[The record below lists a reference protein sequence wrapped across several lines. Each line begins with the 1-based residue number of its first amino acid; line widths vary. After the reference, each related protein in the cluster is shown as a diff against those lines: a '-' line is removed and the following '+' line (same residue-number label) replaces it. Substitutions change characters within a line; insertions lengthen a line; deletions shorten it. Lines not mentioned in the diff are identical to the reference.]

1 MKSRSESNRLKSLNQ
16 RRKRL
21 MVVMAHPDDAELLSF
36 GTIMYFSNLNYEISV
51 VTVSNGTR
59 GRAVESQVQQLERI
73 ESGSRFSF
81 GLSSSSKVLQGYRHK
96 ESRAAFAENGA
107 QLYFLGLDDG
117 MIASDIDLIS
127 SIEEILL
134 NDGPDIVITHF
145 GMPCPVEHQDHTAVG
160 YATLN
165 AASRVSSVKTVLQ
178 AQPLM
183 SGLMPFVPNYFVD
196 ITQHFEE
203 KMTAIGKHQSQ
214 SSHHPYMT
222 EEFQRGRAQANAF
235 AAGRQHFADRALYEA
250 FYASLI
256 LVS

>member
-1 MKSRSESNRLKSLNQ
+1 MKISSKSNRLKSLSQ
-16 RRKRL
+16 RRKKL

-36 GTIMYFSNLNYEISV
+36 GTIMYFKNLNYEISV
-51 VTVSNGTR
+51 VTVSNGSR
-59 GRAVESQVQQLERI
+59 GVAAEIQVQQLERV

-81 GLSSSSKVLQGYRHK
+81 GQSSINQVFQGYRHN

-107 QLYFLGLDDG
+107 QLHFLGLDDG
-117 MIASDIDLIS
+117 MIASNIDLIS
-127 SIEEILL
+127 SIEELLL
-134 NDGPDIVITHF
+134 NDAPDLVITHS
-145 GMPCPVEHQDHTAVG
+145 GTPCPVEHQDHTAVG

-165 AASRVSSVKTVLQ
+165 AASRVNSIKTVLQ

-196 ITQHFEE
+196 ITPHFNE

-214 SSHHPYMT
+214 SAHHPYMT

-235 AAGRQHFADRALYEA
+235 AAGRQRFSDHALYEA

-256 LVS
+256 LMT